1 MARKMSKKKNEQ
13 EPERRRKA
21 RKRRENARERQRV
34 AALHG
39 LPEIPAPLATIRVF
53 PRPLKTGNSDV
64 VMPIL
69 MDIRAKKHVEGQYKM
84 TAPVKHLSVALGVH
98 TLLAYHAL
106 VVLLGTGVRAK
117 EALRQLRGGP
127 GDIDYRLVIGRKH
140 LASRTAFESEDEVK
154 RWATNKYAP
163 VLAVE
168 AAPDEAAMQPLIE
181 AETEAV
187 RLVFRAYE
195 HAQRALV
202 ARNDAMTMK
211 DSEAATALLEQAFTH
226 PSTQLTVAQ
235 ALQVAMFADI
245 NPAGLWLQFGMIYD
259 PTFEFA
265 RFVGRVN
272 AGVEAMLK
280 HDQFALA
287 KRLLATKPEDAGLSG
302 LWIALKEALGRHF
315 STAQFDLAIHLAE
328 ATTGVIR
335 VSRSTRE
342 LWVEAPT
349 GGRHLITRIDAR
361 DDGNA
366 GAG

>member
-1 MARKMSKKKNEQ
+1 MARKLSKKKNQQ

-21 RKRRENARERQRV
+21 RKRRENARQRQRT

-53 PRPLKTGNSDV
+53 PKPLKTGNSNV

-69 MDIRAKKHVEGQYKM
+69 METRSKKHVEGQYKM
-84 TAPVKHLSVALGVH
+84 TALVNHLNVALGVH
-98 TLLAYHAL
+98 TLLTYHAL
-106 VVLLGTGVRAK
+106 VIILGTAARSK
-117 EALRQLRGGP
+117 DALRQLRGGP

-154 RWATNKYAP
+154 RWATNRYAR
-163 VLAVE
+163 VLAAE
-168 AAPDEAAMQPLIE
+168 AAPDEAAMLPIIE
-181 AETEAV
+181 TEMEAV

-195 HAQRALV
+195 HAQRTLV

-211 DSEAATALLEQAFTH
+211 DGEAATALLEQAFTH
-226 PSTQLTVAQ
+226 PSTQLTAAQ

-245 NPAGLWLQFGMIYD
+245 NPSELWLQHGMIYD

-287 KRLLATKPEDAGLSG
+287 KRVLATKPEDAGLSG

-328 ATTGVIR
+328 ATTGMIR
-335 VSRSTRE
+335 ISRSTRE

-349 GGRHLITRIDAR
+349 GVRHLITRIDAR
-361 DDGNA
+361 GNGNA